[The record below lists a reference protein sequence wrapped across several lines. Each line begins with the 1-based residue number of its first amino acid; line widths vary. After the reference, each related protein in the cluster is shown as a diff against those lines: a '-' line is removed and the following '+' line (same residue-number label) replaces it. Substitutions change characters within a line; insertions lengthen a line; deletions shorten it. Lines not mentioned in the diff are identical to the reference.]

1 MRILFKDGDHGAAHI
16 CVTEIITLRHQDTKT
31 SEGFVAGGLQFLCRD
46 GEWKYIPA
54 VSKNICESVCAK
66 LLQFG
71 WCDLTRYGCARTVA
85 AKKSDVPKMDVS
97 VSRKKRITKGKMVME
112 KIRVMQIIR

>member
-16 CVTEIITLRHQDTKT
+16 CVTEIITLRHQDMKT

-71 WCDLTRYGCARTVA
+71 WCDLTRYGCARTVGSQ
-85 AKKSDVPKMDVS
+85 KV
-97 VSRKKRITKGKMVME
+97 
-112 KIRVMQIIR
+112 